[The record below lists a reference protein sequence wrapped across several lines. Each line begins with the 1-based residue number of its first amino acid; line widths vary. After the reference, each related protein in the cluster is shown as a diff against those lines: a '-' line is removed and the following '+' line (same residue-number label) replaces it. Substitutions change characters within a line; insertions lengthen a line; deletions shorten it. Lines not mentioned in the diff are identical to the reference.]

1 MPVTPKIK
9 SVFDASLPTSDFAKT
24 IKTNDSSRKVVGIS
38 SLRAKIAAA
47 QHLLNTADEMA
58 IRASEAVRSSP
69 NEDSPDLYLNLE
81 GAWACLEEMMDL
93 FNLGQV
99 ICKRVAGEM
108 PILPIDKFAKD
119 VVSEDEKSQ

>member
-1 MPVTPKIK
+1 MPATPKIK
-9 SVFDASLPTSDFAKT
+9 SLFDTSLQTSEFAKG
-24 IKTNDSSRKVVGIS
+24 IKTNDSSRKVVGIA

-47 QHLLNTADEMA
+47 QQLLNTADEMA
-58 IRASEAVRSSP
+58 VRAVESAKGDP
-69 NEDSPDLYLNLE
+69 NEDSPALYLNLE

-93 FNLGQV
+93 FSLGQV

-119 VVSEDEKSQ
+119 VVAEDEKSQ

>member
-9 SVFDASLPTSDFAKT
+9 SVFDTTLQPSEFAKN
-24 IKTNDSSRKVVGIS
+24 IKANDSSRKVVGIA
-38 SLRAKIAAA
+38 SLRGRIAAA
-47 QHLLNTADEMA
+47 QQLLNTADEMA
-58 IRASEAVRSSP
+58 IRAAEAARSDP
-69 NEDSPDLYLNLE
+69 NEDSPALYLNLE
-81 GAWACLEEMMDL
+81 GTWACLEEMMDL
-93 FNLGQV
+93 FSMGQV